1 MCTHVWQY
9 TFSKFCLFLS
19 LFLTHIHT
27 LTYPLKR
34 IRTHPEAQ
42 GQAAV
47 SESQS
52 DCGVVLRNIE
62 QERMFSFC
70 SCKGI
75 LSAPVIILSIYAHL
89 LSPLLHFFMNMFIN
103 VNRLLVFDTYFANGT
118 WFWSEKKI
126 YNLWMWSKY
135 THSYNIGL
143 SPVKYHV
150 RIVTYVTAQ
159 FNELVFD

>member
-1 MCTHVWQY
+1 MRMALVSDTPVQPCGPNNVHTRVAIHIFQV
-9 TFSKFCLFLS
+9 LS
-19 LFLTHIHT
+19 LSLPLSHTHTHT

-75 LSAPVIILSIYAHL
+75 LSAPVITLSIYAHL
-89 LSPLLHFFMNMFIN
+89 VSPLLHFF
-103 VNRLLVFDTYFANGT
+103 
-118 WFWSEKKI
+118 
-126 YNLWMWSKY
+126 
-135 THSYNIGL
+135 H
-143 SPVKYHV
+143 YHV
-150 RIVTYVTAQ
+150 Y
-159 FNELVFD
+159 

>member
-1 MCTHVWQY
+1 MRMALVVDTPVQPCGPNNVHTRVAIHI
-9 TFSKFCLFLS
+9 FCLFLS

-75 LSAPVIILSIYAHL
+75 LSAPVIILSIYGHL
-89 LSPLLHFFMNMFIN
+89 VSPLLHF
-103 VNRLLVFDTYFANGT
+103 
-118 WFWSEKKI
+118 S
-126 YNLWMWSKY
+126 
-135 THSYNIGL
+135 H
-143 SPVKYHV
+143 
-150 RIVTYVTAQ
+150 
-159 FNELVFD
+159 